1 MRKSARNQSLPH
13 EEAETLRK
21 LSGRELKARCYN
33 LFKSGWTLSAIGSP
47 LDRGRSTVRAWVA
60 TGPYPLQ
67 PTPAPEDRTYVPRK
81 KPNPGLTSDEKS
93 TLQYLGPDARKYR
106 ARLPES
112 HPATLANRELTH
124 LCVTFYEAGVPIQEI
139 ADATGVTYRAMYRRV
154 KNVR

>member
-13 EEAETLRK
+13 KEAEHLRK
-21 LSGRELKARCYN
+21 LSGTELKARCYS
-33 LFKSGWTLSAIGSP
+33 LFESGWTLSAIGSP
-47 LDRGRSTVRAWVA
+47 LDKGRSTIRAWVA

-67 PTPAPEDRTYVPRK
+67 ETPTPEDRTYVPRK
-81 KPNPGLTSDEKS
+81 KPNPGLSPAEIK
-93 TLQYLGPDARKYR
+93 TLQYLGPEARKYR

-112 HPATLANRELTH
+112 HPATLANKTLTH
-124 LCVTFYEAGVPIQEI
+124 LCVDLYEAGVPIQEI